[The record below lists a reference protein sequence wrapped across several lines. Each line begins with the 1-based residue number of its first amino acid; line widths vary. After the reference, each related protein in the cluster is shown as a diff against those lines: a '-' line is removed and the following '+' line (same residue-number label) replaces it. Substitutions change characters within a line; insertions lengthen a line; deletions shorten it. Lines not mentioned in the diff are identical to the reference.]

1 MSTSK
6 KIRITYRRVGI
17 SLYTKRS
24 SNGILIKNKLVQINV
39 KRVFLASL
47 ILSMMLLLSL
57 IVSIYAPYEGAG
69 ESLYYGLVI
78 GYGIINISFVLF
90 LVQRL
95 STSNYYFSS
104 YIIHG
109 YWVLFLCFSLGISIL
124 NINNYKSIVAF
135 CIMLLTLSMVPLFA
149 NAEAMVYFVIQIVSI
164 YVVKM
169 TTWIEIRQVLSLFL
183 FVCILFG
190 YSRYMFGQF
199 VLMERMKG
207 KMQSIKKSAEED
219 PLTRLLNRRG
229 FEKKLELILP
239 NCIQNRSRISL
250 LIIDIDNFKKYNDAY
265 GHPAGDR
272 CIHWVANM
280 IRKTAK
286 RQNDIAARFGG
297 EEFVV
302 FTYGTKEIDVL
313 SLADKIRN
321 NIEELQIKNIST
333 GSCVTVSVGVASL
346 IPRDL
351 NCINDLYSEA
361 DKSLYQAKK
370 RGRNL
375 VVYGEKVFGKRAM
388 KAE

>member
-1 MSTSK
+1 M
-6 KIRITYRRVGI
+6 
-17 SLYTKRS
+17 
-24 SNGILIKNKLVQINV
+24 LIKSKLVQNNV

-47 ILSMMLLLSL
+47 ILSLMLLLSF
-57 IVSIYAPYEGAG
+57 ICSIYAPYEGAG

-90 LVQRL
+90 LFQRL
-95 STSNYYFSS
+95 YTSNYYFSTL
-104 YIIHG
+104 IIHG
-109 YWVLFLCFSLGISIL
+109 YWALFLCFALGISIL
-124 NINNYKSIVAF
+124 NIINYKSIVAL
-135 CIMLLTLSMVPLFA
+135 CIVLLILSLFPLLS
-149 NAEAMVYFVIQIVSI
+149 NVEAILYFVLQIASI
-164 YVVKM
+164 YIVKM
-169 TTWIEIRQVLSLFL
+169 TTWIETRQVLSLIF
-183 FVCILFG
+183 FICILFG
-190 YSRYMFGQF
+190 FSRYMFGQF
-199 VLMERMKG
+199 IMMERMKG

-229 FEKKLELILP
+229 FEKRLERILP
-239 NCIQNRSRISL
+239 NCIQNRNRISL

-272 CIHWVANM
+272 CIHWVANV
-280 IRKTAK
+280 IRKTANRK
-286 RQNDIAARFGG
+286 NDIAARFGG

-302 FTYGTKEIDVL
+302 FTYGSKEIDVL

-321 NIEELQIKNIST
+321 NIEELQIKNVST

-346 IPRDL
+346 IPSDH
-351 NCINDLYSEA
+351 NCINDLYNEA
-361 DKSLYQAKK
+361 DKSMYEAKK